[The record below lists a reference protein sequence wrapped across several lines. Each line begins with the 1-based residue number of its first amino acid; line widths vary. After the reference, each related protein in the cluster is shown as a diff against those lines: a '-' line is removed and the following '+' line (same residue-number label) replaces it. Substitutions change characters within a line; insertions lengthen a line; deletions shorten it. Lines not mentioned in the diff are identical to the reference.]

1 MFTPSTRVPVR
12 VALPVAHVAVRRVQ
26 APRTVRTAAPV
37 PLARSRASIDRSIR
51 PAHPVCVA
59 RTDPLKTTWYIQ
71 RRLNPG

>member
-51 PAHPVCVA
+51 PAHPVWLG
-59 RTDPLKTTWYIQ
+59 RTRSRPRGIYIQ
-71 RRLNPG
+71 RRLN